1 MVEWGMGRP
10 CSTNLLSKGNPS
22 LENQKL
28 IFVFVLFICLSRLE
42 YRTEH
47 PWKNL
52 PSRLSQCM
60 CVQVAKIEGSLI
72 SYDQCSE
79 KMCDM
84 PKEIN
89 FIELVKFFKIK

>member
-1 MVEWGMGRP
+1 
-10 CSTNLLSKGNPS
+10 
-22 LENQKL
+22 
-28 IFVFVLFICLSRLE
+28 
-42 YRTEH
+42 
-47 PWKNL
+47 
-52 PSRLSQCM
+52 M